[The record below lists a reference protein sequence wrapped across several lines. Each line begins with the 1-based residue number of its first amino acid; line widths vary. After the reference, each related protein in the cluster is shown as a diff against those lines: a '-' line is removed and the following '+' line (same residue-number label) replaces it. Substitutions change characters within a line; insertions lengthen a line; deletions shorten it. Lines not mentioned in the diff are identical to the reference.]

1 MCAVLFGG
9 HVLIGLSYG
18 SGLLCGTASA
28 GGSNLAGPGAALALG
43 GLGCLWRHLA
53 KDRRSSLKCC
63 AGCVYVVLILLHDF
77 KPLPGMIKPTHS
89 YFSSELKPR
98 TSASAGLPP
107 KKLLAV
113 YVFIGEPSRLTFNVV
128 VWRFSRAI
136 QTKNAHTRPMGLAYV
151 CMFNWFCPVACN
163 RRQTII
169 TIFEKDL
176 Y

>member
-1 MCAVLFGG
+1 MYLNMPVPSVVFGVRMLIYIYINLCVCAVLFGG

-89 YFSSELKPR
+89 YFSSELKP
-98 TSASAGLPP
+98 SQVLS
-107 KKLLAV
+107 
-113 YVFIGEPSRLTFNVV
+113 
-128 VWRFSRAI
+128 
-136 QTKNAHTRPMGLAYV
+136 
-151 CMFNWFCPVACN
+151 
-163 RRQTII
+163 
-169 TIFEKDL
+169 
-176 Y
+176 